1 MMECTQ
7 KAGEIIFVPKFVWHS
22 TENLGDVVAIGSQAS
37 DFDEMPDLLPNE
49 PHDFCAL
56 SKRRSCHDHHVEDL
70 ATISSE
76 GLKNEDK
83 EKFVER
89 SQNLIKE
96 LTNLAL

>member
-1 MMECTQ
+1 MIC
-7 KAGEIIFVPKFVWHS
+7 
-22 TENLGDVVAIGSQAS
+22 
-37 DFDEMPDLLPNE
+37 
-49 PHDFCAL
+49 
-56 SKRRSCHDHHVEDL
+56 HHVEDL